1 MANPKDVNV
10 VASHLKKNSVDASPL
25 AVQKLANLPGIIFPF
40 GGKSTSLRVVRQR
53 ADGFHELLMPTKRR
67 RLRLF
72 AEPFQ
77 RFVNFTQRLGRY
89 VDRTGHRSLTFSV
102 QFVLFTEALKSLDG
116 WLCASRLNVFA
127 AFA

>member
-1 MANPKDVNV
+1 MANPKDVNA
-10 VASHLKKNSVDASPL
+10 VASHLKKNSVDALPL
-25 AVQKLANLPGIIFPF
+25 AVQELANLPGITFAF
-40 GGKSTSLRVVRQR
+40 GGKSTPLRVVRQR
-53 ADGFHELLMPTKRR
+53 ADGFHELLMPAKRG

-89 VDRTGHRSLTFSV
+89 VDRIGHRLLAFSV
-102 QFVLFTEALKSLDG
+102 QLVLFTEALKSLDG
-116 WLCASRLNVFA
+116 RLRASRLNVFA